1 MRRSARA
8 GTGEKRPREAGDE
21 PAAPPEAKKRQA
33 PPSAEPRRH
42 TKPPAKPA
50 AKKPV
55 PRTGSQTAK
64 PASRPAL
71 KSTPRTA
78 SQPAAKPAAA
88 KRARPG
94 VEALQESAAAKRAAM
109 LEKERTKADALK
121 AKETAKAV
129 KEAAAE
135 EKRRRAA
142 DLKADRERK
151 TADKETERAEK
162 AKRVAEAKEAE
173 EAQNFIRQIPP
184 SDLEGTTSE
193 EAWLA
198 VLQDH
203 ARELTA
209 SIDAVEGTAEGLLP
223 FTETVA
229 SEGLQVLARTMRE
242 CYSRAWAKATNA
254 HDQPLM
260 AFIGETAGN
269 LSATLW
275 PLFLSLHHTEE
286 EPPPPARQRKLA
298 KVWWPLLKSVERTYH
313 NLNNEALDPGA
324 LLEQKTIT
332 AGEECV
338 LLNMAGAIVT
348 KELRECARTAKGKE
362 LLPLLEPLATASEG
376 RAPSTRLAQLYI
388 KMRDQH
394 GKLRLVHA
402 GLAEWF
408 QSAER
413 LVAPLISPQGILREL
428 SGFLEVAHQRLMTDA
443 SLESEW
449 RTLLGQTAG
458 LTPDKPDPGAEL
470 KRRLLERF
478 FHSRAKR
485 SCAHAMDT
493 ARKFKKADTAVRAQ
507 AKTRKSSSG
516 SAGGGVVVK
525 FNKSALQRTM
535 TPSQLHKTLVALVS
549 LAGHLLVLEKST
561 KVDEAKALVKA
572 YGGLVGGAAAP
583 KTKSGWLDALVAC
596 IHAQQSEGFSQPDN
610 DIMLA
615 DL

>member
-21 PAAPPEAKKRQA
+21 PTPPPEAKKRQT
-33 PPSAEPRRH
+33 PPSAERRRH

-55 PRTGSQTAK
+55 PRPGSQTAK
-64 PASRPAL
+64 PASRPASE
-71 KSTPRTA
+71 STPRTV
-78 SQPAAKPAAA
+78 SQPAAKPTAA
-88 KRARPG
+88 KPARPG
-94 VEALQESAAAKRAAM
+94 VEALQETAAAKREAM
-109 LEKERTKADALK
+109 LEKEHMKADARK
-121 AKETAKAV
+121 AKESAKAV

-151 TADKETERAEK
+151 RADK
-162 AKRVAEAKEAE
+162 
-173 EAQNFIRQIPP
+173 
-184 SDLEGTTSE
+184 
-193 EAWLA
+193 
-198 VLQDH
+198 
-203 ARELTA
+203 
-209 SIDAVEGTAEGLLP
+209 
-223 FTETVA
+223 
-229 SEGLQVLARTMRE
+229 
-242 CYSRAWAKATNA
+242 
-254 HDQPLM
+254 
-260 AFIGETAGN
+260 
-269 LSATLW
+269 
-275 PLFLSLHHTEE
+275 
-286 EPPPPARQRKLA
+286 
-298 KVWWPLLKSVERTYH
+298 
-313 NLNNEALDPGA
+313 
-324 LLEQKTIT
+324 
-332 AGEECV
+332 
-338 LLNMAGAIVT
+338 
-348 KELRECARTAKGKE
+348 
-362 LLPLLEPLATASEG
+362 
-376 RAPSTRLAQLYI
+376 
-388 KMRDQH
+388 
-394 GKLRLVHA
+394 
-402 GLAEWF
+402 
-408 QSAER
+408 
-413 LVAPLISPQGILREL
+413 GILREL

-458 LTPDKPDPGAEL
+458 LTPGEPDPGAEL

-561 KVDEAKALVKA
+561 KVDEAKALIKA

-596 IHAQQSEGFSQPDN
+596 IHAQQSKGFSQPDN

-615 DL
+615 D